1 VTSATA
7 RIKVSRDR
15 ELELIRTICRAVI
28 RRVRLESP
36 LLQGAELFVRLHA
49 ATPFPVADPL
59 LQAIWDDEVM
69 SAVRESVDAPVAVV
83 Q

>member
-1 VTSATA
+1 VNSATA
-7 RIKVSRDR
+7 RIKAGRDR

-36 LLQGAELFVRLHA
+36 LLQGAELFVRLHG
-49 ATPFPVADPL
+49 ATPFPVADPI

-69 SAVRESVDAPVAVV
+69 SAVRESADDGLMLV